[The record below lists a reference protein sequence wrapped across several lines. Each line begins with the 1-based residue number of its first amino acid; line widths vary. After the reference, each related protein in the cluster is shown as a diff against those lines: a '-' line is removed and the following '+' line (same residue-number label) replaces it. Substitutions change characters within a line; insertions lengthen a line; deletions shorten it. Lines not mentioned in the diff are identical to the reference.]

1 MAAVVVGAGVTGLS
15 TAIRIQER
23 GLSVTIVSDRHP
35 LETTSAVAAAL
46 WYPYLAAPR
55 EKVLRWGARTLE
67 IFTELAKDPA
77 TGILMRTGYELHR
90 AETGYPWWADA
101 VPELEIVGAEKL
113 PVSYTAAYR
122 MTLPVID
129 MSVYLPW
136 LLNLFLERGG
146 VLVTEEITDLA
157 IAPLVF
163 NCTGIGSRSLV
174 DDNVVP
180 VRGQVILVEN
190 PDLDTFYLDE
200 LHPGGVTYI
209 VPRLHDCVLGGTADI
224 GAEDLTPDLSTAESI
239 MARCCAIEPRLRGA
253 HVLEHK
259 VGIRPSRHEIRVEL
273 EDLPNETVCVH
284 NYGHGGAGVT
294 LSWGC
299 AEHAVSLA
307 L

>member
-1 MAAVVVGAGVTGLS
+1 MVGAGVTGLS

-23 GLSVTIVSDRHP
+23 GFSVRIVSDRHP

-55 EKVLRWGARTLE
+55 EKVLGWGARTLE
-67 IFTELAKDPA
+67 IFTALAKDQA

-90 AETGYPWWADA
+90 ADTGYPWWGDA

-113 PVSYTAAYR
+113 PASYTAAYR

-136 LLNLFLERGG
+136 LLNRFLEGG
-146 VLVTEEITDLA
+146 GLLVTEEITHLA

-163 NCTGIGSRSLV
+163 NCTGIGSRSLLG
-174 DDNVVP
+174 DNVVP
-180 VRGQVILVEN
+180 VRGQVVLVEN
-190 PDLDTFYLDE
+190 PGLDTFYLDE
-200 LHPGGVTYI
+200 LNPGGVTYI
-209 VPRLHDCVLGGTADI
+209 VPRTHDCVLGGTADI
-224 GAEDLTPDLSTAESI
+224 GVEDLAPDASTAESI
-239 MARCCAIEPRLRGA
+239 LARCCAIEPRLRGGQ
-253 HVLEHK
+253 VLEHK
-259 VGIRPSRHEIRVEL
+259 VGIRPSRHEIRLER
-273 EDLPNETVCVH
+273 EDLSTGSVCVH